1 MDRENFA
8 APTPPV
14 GVIESLS
21 IGFETVAGKLALVLL
36 PLLIDL
42 LLWVGPRVSLAPA
55 IDTVVNA
62 YHDAIWQPMVVSFNP
77 DLASAWPEF
86 SAAITEVLGSTV
98 EQYLPVGHAPLF
110 GLPVLLA
117 GREAATLPFDYRP
130 VLWQID
136 SPVGMAGLRLAALAI
151 GLVLGSFYV
160 GLIAEQVRRGRID
173 LGAAVRRWPRNLMWL
188 ALFVVVLPIIMLVVY
203 FPFVVLG
210 AGFALISPVLG
221 VMVDWGGRLLLVW
234 IALFLVFTVHGM
246 FLNGRRLVGALWD
259 SVRVVQWNMSA
270 TIMLVLLI
278 LLISV
283 ALTTVWSLAPAG
295 SWLAL
300 AAIAGNAFISTGLLT
315 ASFVFFR
322 DRYRYWREL
331 RAELMAELERRRAR
345 QEAAGSTASQEK
357 RDA

>member
-8 APTPPV
+8 PPTPPV

-21 IGFETVAGKLALVLL
+21 IGFETVAGKLALVIL

-62 YHDAIWQPMVVSFNP
+62 YHEAIWQPMVVNFNP
-77 DLASAWPEF
+77 ELAAAWPDF
-86 SAAITEVLGSTV
+86 SAAITTALGSTF
-98 EQYLPVGHAPLF
+98 EQYLPVGHAPLI

-117 GREAATLPFDYRP
+117 GREAAALPFDYRP
-130 VLWQID
+130 ALLQID
-136 SPVGMAGLRLAALAI
+136 TPVGMVGVRLLALAI

-160 GLIAEQVRRGRID
+160 GLIAEQVRRGRVNLVD
-173 LGAAVRRWPRNLMWL
+173 ALRRWPRNLLWL
-188 ALFVVVLPIIMLVVY
+188 ALFVLVLPLILFVVY

-210 AGFALISPVLG
+210 AGFALINPVLG

-270 TIMLVLLI
+270 TVMLVLLI
-278 LLISV
+278 LLINV
-283 ALTTVWSLAPAG
+283 ALSTVWQLAPAE

-345 QEAAGSTASQEK
+345 QALPSHPAPEEK